1 MTIRSSVISCDL
13 ADRMPNFTV
22 VSKRE
27 LIPANNLIN
36 LMHNYVTT

>member
-27 LIPANNLIN
+27 LGQMDQIWAWS
-36 LMHNYVTT
+36 